1 MTSKLLSF
9 LYNVA
14 TIFSILFR
22 FLNRIFVPIFRK
34 FIKFG
39 SLLFNNCYFYF
50 SQLYSNYTILFNWL
64 LFILS
69 AFCIYYFFV
78 DITSIDIFQIAF
90 IFSQSDVICL
100 SNIILRGNIKS
111 IKASSS
117 KSNKQQNK
125 SKSNFVKVTVP
136 FNELTEIKFLQV
148 LMLNLKLHSL
158 NTILFQYNEYSS
170 SIHIMLGPQV
180 GIVVKDSHNISYYRK
195 LFQYYKDKLEIQM
208 SFYTVGLPYFRY
220 IYFKEIQVEDHIRI
234 GDL

>member
-78 DITSIDIFQIAF
+78 DITSIDIFQIF
-90 IFSQSDVICL
+90 IFSIISFAIFMYISDNYQYSDNLFIR
-100 SNIILRGNIKS
+100 ILQKFI
-111 IKASSS
+111 
-117 KSNKQQNK
+117 
-125 SKSNFVKVTVP
+125 
-136 FNELTEIKFLQV
+136 IKFLKVSLIVYV
-148 LMLNLKLHSL
+148 LSLLNIGTF
-158 NTILFQYNEYSS
+158 NTIYCSDRDGETSEEDDPNNKKLIPKKYKGKGKAED
-170 SIHIMLGPQV
+170 LV
-180 GIVVKDSHNISYYRK
+180 NISYSSDDEADGK
-195 LFQYYKDKLEIQM
+195 DEDEKYYKFYIKKSVFDYGIDKL
-208 SFYTVGLPYFRY
+208 
-220 IYFKEIQVEDHIRI
+220 
-234 GDL
+234 